1 MLLQNNMSGSTFA
14 GKSTADTIR
23 NYAEMLIDDLNSN
36 FPERAGEHWD
46 KAREIDNK
54 TAKQIFGQEYSDRI
68 GEAYYNCITQYQIAE
83 LKKLYV
89 ALHHFTDNVMIPG
102 ASTGDMG
109 IILRDME
116 TLKQHDKK
124 VTEKFDFIMG
134 LLAIGLSICPQ
145 SADLNSAA
153 AWVCITRMAVGT
165 VPVGNINLP
174 RNEWKEEGNINEK
187 VYEEIKPRT
196 VNFINAALEK
206 QPGHPEALKAKEAV
220 VLLEKIAAEV
230 PEEEAKSNSCFIAT
244 AAYGTPF
251 AKEIDVLRN
260 WRDEVLE
267 TSYSGRLFIK
277 TYYTLSPPVAGNISG
292 SSVKRKA
299 VRTVL
304 GPIVKILKNNYSN

>member
-1 MLLQNNMSGSTFA
+1 MSGSTFA
-14 GKSTADTIR
+14 GKSTVDTIR

-36 FPERAGEHWD
+36 LPESAGEHWN

-54 TAKQIFGQEYSDRI
+54 TAKKVFGEEYSDRI
-68 GEAYYNCITQYQIAE
+68 GEAYYNCVMKYQIEE
-83 LKKLYV
+83 LNELYGE
-89 ALHHFTDNVMIPG
+89 LHIFLEVLDFGKMVNQ
-102 ASTGDMG
+102 S
-109 IILRDME
+109 
-116 TLKQHDKK
+116 
-124 VTEKFDFIMG
+124 EKIEVKSNFIMMI
-134 LLAIGLSICPQ
+134 LDVALSICPQ
-145 SADLNSAA
+145 SADLNSAY
-153 AWVCITRMAVGT
+153 AWVCVTNMATGK
-165 VPVGNINLP
+165 VPIGDIDKP
-174 RNEWKEEGNINEK
+174 RDEWEEKGDVEEK
-187 VYEEIKPRT
+187 VEDCRRLKKKGKS
-196 VNFINAALEK
+196 FIDRALEI
-206 QPGHPEALKAKEAV
+206 QPEHSGALEARQTFA
-220 VLLEKIAAEV
+220 LLEKVWDDEFGEDYKDGKYV
-230 PEEEAKSNSCFIAT
+230 GSGESKSSCFIAT